1 MRMGKISYRINKS
14 FETLVKSLNEEKC
27 NKIVIKKT

>member
-1 MRMGKISYRINKS
+1 MSYRVNKS

-27 NKIVIKKT
+27 NKIVFKKT